1 METSATT
8 VSTKGHGTIAEPV
21 MNVAAASSKALQA
34 AERRTILTPESALSI
49 LSVRW
54 GVTVNTGNFSSARL
68 DAEAVVPMG
77 GSAESTL
84 QELREWVRSQSPLSD
99 AEQNDAF
106 YGRREADQQL
116 LELQEKLVAAEAEW
130 QKVLKVFD
138 AVGLEIPRKYVEDLP
153 F

>member
-84 QELREWVRSQSPLSD
+84 RELREWVRSQSPLSD

-106 YGRREADQQL
+106 YGRREADQKL
-116 LELQEKLVAAEAEW
+116 RELQEKLVAAEAEW

>member
-8 VSTKGHGTIAEPV
+8 VSTKESGTTVEPV
-21 MNVAAASSKALQA
+21 MNVSVASSKALQA
-34 AERRTILTPESALSI
+34 AERRSILTPGSALSI

-54 GVTVNTGNFSSARL
+54 GVTVSTGNFSSARL

-99 AEQNDAF
+99 AEQGDAF
-106 YGRREADQQL
+106 QKRFEADEQL
-116 LELQEKLVAAEAEW
+116 RDIKQRTKEAEAIWERVKRVFIALNIDLPT
-130 QKVLKVFD
+130 KVS
-138 AVGLEIPRKYVEDLP
+138 EDLP